1 MASTD
6 SALLSILTG
15 SWTAIGV
22 LLWVAFPK
30 AAPVILLLCSVA
42 PVAWYRATGRRLPR
56 FAPSALTAALV
67 VAGVYLLINA
77 SWSLSP
83 SSAFWAVWLTLAIAA
98 VLHTVL
104 HTLPELDGRPLRAMA
119 LGTLAGLT
127 LAGALLCFEVFTDQ
141 ALRRLLIPV
150 IPALLP
156 NPLHVELDGGQVV
169 SLRDHLPNPSICVL
183 ALLFWPAVLIA
194 IRLDPMRRHR
204 YGVLLAAGVAG
215 VTVFASE
222 HASSMVA
229 FAGAGLTFALFQACP
244 RVARP
249 LIVTGWATATL
260 LAVPIAYLP
269 YSAGMHRA
277 SWLPDSARHRVV
289 IWRHTSEQVA
299 NAPVLGAGA
308 STARTLHKARSPDT
322 PFAPGTRFQ
331 LATGLHSHNA
341 YLQVWYETGA
351 VGALIVFGLGLLVLR
366 AIGRFSAELQPYLS
380 STFVT
385 CALLAASAFSIWA
398 PWFMASLAMASVF
411 AALGTAL
418 PAYARSHSPLH
429 SNRELAIAAST

>member
-1 MASTD
+1 MKSQKKTIAQADELWGVRLARGEVMMTLD
-6 SALLSILTG
+6 QLDHAFDVGSIDERTL
-15 SWTAIGV
+15 V
-22 LLWVAFPK
+22 
-30 AAPVILLLCSVA
+30 
-42 PVAWYRATGRRLPR
+42 RRPG
-56 FAPSALTAALV
+56 T
-67 VAGVYLLINA
+67 
-77 SWSLSP
+77 
-83 SSAFWAVWLTLAIAA
+83 AVWLTLAIAA

-308 STARTLHKARSPDT
+308 STDT
-322 PFAPGTRFQ
+322 VAWAVLILAPQRAVRVYVVV
-331 LATGLHSHNA
+331 LAGL
-341 YLQVWYETGA
+341 TA
-351 VGALIVFGLGLLVLR
+351 V
-366 AIGRFSAELQPYLS
+366 
-380 STFVT
+380 
-385 CALLAASAFSIWA
+385 
-398 PWFMASLAMASVF
+398 
-411 AALGTAL
+411 L
-418 PAYARSHSPLH
+418 PGVATPPMF
-429 SNRELAIAAST
+429 